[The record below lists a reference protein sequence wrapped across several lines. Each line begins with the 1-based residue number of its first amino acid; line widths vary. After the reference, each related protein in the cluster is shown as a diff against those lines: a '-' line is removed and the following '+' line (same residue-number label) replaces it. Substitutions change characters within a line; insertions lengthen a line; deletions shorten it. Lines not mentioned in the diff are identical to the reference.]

1 MYVWGG
7 IVMKRTLSIVLVT
20 IVVFTVLCV
29 TSSFILPSTHN
40 FILNRALLFPICQLG
55 MDEAFFVD

>member
-1 MYVWGG
+1 
-7 IVMKRTLSIVLVT
+7 MKRTLSIVLVT